1 MSGIARSE
9 IKRALDGRAR
19 PSGADHS
26 VTIRGVT
33 YPTPKDAA
41 ETLGVSVNAVY
52 KARSKG
58 SLDRIGAPL
67 EWGEGPSPQPVTIRG
82 VTYPTPKAAA
92 KACGVRVG
100 TIYAARQNG
109 TLDRVG
115 LGPKWHTGASHHNAV
130 EITIRGKTYP
140 TIADAAADLG
150 VSANAVRIAKR
161 KGTLDGVGLQKA
173 RRRRSA
179 PVTIR
184 GVEHPSP
191 AAAAKALGVDVN
203 EIYRLEKLGR
213 LDEIGPPEDPEDAIV
228 PFDPAA
234 SPDHDADGNLTPE
247 AIKRR
252 AADFMRR
259 RAGRRL

>member
-19 PSGADHS
+19 PSGADH
-26 VTIRGVT
+26 
-33 YPTPKDAA
+33 
-41 ETLGVSVNAVY
+41 Y
-52 KARSKG
+52 KSK
-58 SLDRIGAPL
+58 
-67 EWGEGPSPQPVTIRG
+67 PVTIRG
-82 VTYPTPKAAA
+82 VEYPSHAAA
-92 KACGVRVG
+92 ARELRVSVA
-100 TIYAARQNG
+100 TIQKHRAEGR
-109 TLDRVG
+109 LDEVG
-115 LGPKWHTGASHHNAV
+115 LGPQWHTGASHHNAV

-150 VSANAVRIAKR
+150 VTEGAIRVAKR

-203 EIYRLEKLGR
+203 EIYRLEKTGR

-259 RAGRRL
+259 RAGRRV